1 MDAIVS
7 KEECEF
13 CGGVGCAVCGAGAA
27 RVVGLDGGRG
37 GGEDAIMQQGQANE
51 ASASD
56 KKRAALIAKAQAGL
70 KELIGAIWTTLDD
83 EQNPEEYDLVGEIF
97 NNLLEDLAV
106 FRSLGEGNR
115 KRSRSNP
122 EVPTWEPQAD
132 LFDSEKAEQCFAEYE

>member
-27 RVVGLDGGRG
+27 GVVGLDGGRG

-56 KKRAALIAKAQAGL
+56 KKRAALIGKAQAGL